1 MMFGL
6 KLTVEPAEEPIS
18 LIEARLHLRLD
29 VAETSP
35 LTTHPDDT
43 LINIW
48 LKAARRYVEGFNNR
62 ASITQTWQLY
72 LDRFPRSRYIPL
84 PKPPLQYVNSIS
96 YKDSAGTLQVV
107 SFIDPSGTALLETDD
122 YIVDIAQEP
131 GRLCLQNGSTWPQ
144 TIREA
149 QAVIVEYVCGY
160 DGAANVPD
168 DVKAA
173 ILLKLSDLY
182 ENRGDSERTHVANT
196 KDDAVKAL
204 LWHDKVVYL

>member
-1 MMFGL
+1 MFGL
-6 KLTVEPAEEPIS
+6 KRIVEPTEEPIS
-18 LIEARLHLRLD
+18 LFEARLHLRLD
-29 VAETSP
+29 VADTSP
-35 LTTHPDDT
+35 PSTHPDDT
-43 LINIW
+43 LIAIW
-48 LKAARRYVEGFNNR
+48 IETARRNAENFR
-62 ASITQTWQLY
+62 EFAFITQTWRLY
-72 LDRFPRSRYIPL
+72 LDRFPRERYIPL
-84 PKPPLQYVNSIS
+84 PKPPLQYVASLS
-96 YKDSAGTLQVV
+96 YKDSDGTLQVV

-131 GRLCLQNGSTWPQ
+131 GRLCLQNGSTWPA

-160 DGAANVPD
+160 ASAADVPA
-168 DVKAA
+168 DVKAS

>member
-1 MMFGL
+1 MFGM
-6 KLTVEPAEEPIS
+6 KLILAPTEEPIS
-18 LIEARLHLRLD
+18 LVEARLHLRLD

-35 LTTHPDDT
+35 PSTHPDDT

-48 LKAARRYVEGFNNR
+48 LKAARRYAENFNSR

-72 LDRFPRSRYIPL
+72 LDRFPRHRYIAL
-84 PKPPLQYVNSIS
+84 PKPPLQYVSSLS

-107 SFIDPSGTALLETDD
+107 SFVDPSGTALLETDD

-131 GRLCLQNGSTWPQ
+131 GRLCLQNGSTWPA

-160 DGAANVPD
+160 SSAADVPA
-168 DVKAA
+168 DVKAS

-196 KDDAVKAL
+196 RDDAMKSL
-204 LWHDKVVYL
+204 LWPDKVVYL